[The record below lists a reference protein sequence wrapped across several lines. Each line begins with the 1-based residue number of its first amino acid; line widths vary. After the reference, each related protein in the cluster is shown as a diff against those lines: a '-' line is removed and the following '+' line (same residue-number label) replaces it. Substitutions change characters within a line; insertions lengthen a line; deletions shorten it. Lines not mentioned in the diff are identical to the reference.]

1 MITEKEYI
9 KKISI
14 GHRKKYAQYFTP
26 EQISDFMALW
36 VLGGKK
42 GKLDILE
49 PAFGL
54 GVFSRS
60 LYKLNPQIRVVG
72 YDIDRTIYTYANQI
86 FVRPQYDVSINN
98 EDYITASWTDK
109 FDGIICNPPYLK
121 FHDYDNATLIPIVNS
136 KLHTHLNG
144 FTNIYTLFLL
154 KSIFQ
159 MKDGARMAYII
170 PSEFLNSDY
179 GVEVKRSLIQSGVL
193 KHVIIVDF
201 TQCAFDD
208 ALTTACILLCEND
221 KSSDSVHFSNIN
233 NVSELYSSLAEYK
246 TFASRQLNPEVKW
259 KQYYED
265 TKSSKYNDLVPF
277 STFAKVSRGIATG
290 ANDYFTFKASKI
302 DQYNIPEKAFRRC
315 VCHSADV
322 KNQIFTE
329 DDFESL
335 VNHDKAVFLFN
346 GCANENEPY
355 VQNYIRLGEEIGID
369 KKYLTASRTPWYAL
383 ESRQP
388 SPIWVSVFNRNGLRF
403 VRNKA
408 GVYNLTTFH
417 CVYNSGVIDT
427 DILFAYLVTNVAKEI
442 LLDNSRQY
450 GNGLVKFE
458 PNDLNKGN
466 VVDLRKLSTEEKK
479 LVLRASKT
487 LHHYGSLYNQTIAVL
502 DDFFSAKYTNG
513 ATDLISY
520 SDRIERI
527 VADKPIVKE
536 KKVKAD
542 RIKQL
547 NFLDLFDQYEFEPIA
562 QNSMV
567 YEDIVSD
574 YNTVPI
580 HLRLPML
587 IDNSKNILICN
598 VKRDNWEQYHHGSAK
613 IYYTGKRFPST
624 VALNKLY
631 YFMPYL
637 PGKGVRD
644 LYYIKIARL
653 GFRKEGQENEDKND
667 LRLVFEIERLGQL
680 FEDYKKIKLEIWRTF
695 TDTNIEKILQ
705 IDDDTANSS
714 YQDYQLS
721 ILTH

>member
-9 KKISI
+9 KKTSI
-14 GHRKKYAQYFTP
+14 DHRKKYAQFFTP

-36 VLGGKK
+36 VIGDKK
-42 GKLDILE
+42 GKIDILE

-72 YDIDRTIYTYANQI
+72 YDIDKTIYTYANQN
-86 FVRPQYDVSINN
+86 FVRAQYDISINN
-98 EDYITASWTDK
+98 ENYLTASWAEK

-159 MKDGARMAYII
+159 MKEGARMAYII

-179 GVEVKRSLIQSGVL
+179 GVEVKRTLIQSGVL

-221 KSSDSVHFSNIN
+221 NSSDYIHFSNIN
-233 NVSELYSSLAEYK
+233 NVSELHSSLVEYKAYSSHL
-246 TFASRQLNPEVKW
+246 LDPEVKW
-259 KQYYED
+259 KQYYEG
-265 TKSSKYNDLVPF
+265 TKSSIYNDLVPF

-290 ANDYFTFKASKI
+290 ANYYFTFKASKI
-302 DQYNIPEKAFRRC
+302 NSYNIPEKAFRRC
-315 VCHSADV
+315 ICHAVDV
-322 KNQIFTE
+322 QNLIFTE

-346 GCANENEPY
+346 GCACENEPY
-355 VQNYIRLGEEIGID
+355 VQKYILLGEEIGID

-383 ESRQP
+383 ENRKP

-417 CVYNSGVIDT
+417 CVYNTGIIDT

-442 LLDNSRQY
+442 FLDNSRQY

-466 VVDLRKLSTEEKK
+466 IVDLRKLTTEEK
-479 LVLRASKT
+479 VFILRASDT
-487 LHHYGSLYNQTIAVL
+487 LYNYGNLYNQTISVL
-502 DDFFSAKYTNG
+502 DDFFKAKYTNG
-513 ATDLISY
+513 VTDLISY
-520 SDRIERI
+520 SDRIERLLEGT
-527 VADKPIVKE
+527 PIVKE
-536 KKVKAD
+536 TKVKAD
-542 RIKQL
+542 KIKQL
-547 NFLDLFDQYEFEPIA
+547 KFLDLFDQYEFGAIT
-562 QNSMV
+562 QNNLVHKDSV
-567 YEDIVSD
+567 VKYKAVPYHIRFPVDI
-574 YNTVPI
+574 
-580 HLRLPML
+580 
-587 IDNSKNILICN
+587 SKNLLICN
-598 VKRDNWEQYHHGSAK
+598 VKRDNWEQYLDGSAK
-613 IYYTGKRFPST
+613 IYYTGKRFPTT

-637 PGKGVRD
+637 SGKGIRD

-653 GFRKEGQENEDKND
+653 GYRKEGQANEDKND
-667 LRLVFEIERLGQL
+667 LRLVFEIERVGQL
-680 FEDYKKIKLEIWRTF
+680 FDDYKKVKLEIWRTF
-695 TDTNIEKILQ
+695 TDTKMEKI
-705 IDDDTANSS
+705 I
-714 YQDYQLS
+714 
-721 ILTH
+721 

>member
-1 MITEKEYI
+1 MITEIEYI

-14 GHRKKYAQYFTP
+14 EHRKKYAQFFTP
-26 EQISDFMALW
+26 ELISDFMALW

-42 GKLDILE
+42 KKMVILE

-54 GVFSRS
+54 GIFSRS

-72 YDIDRTIYTYANQI
+72 YDVDKTIYTYAKQI
-86 FVRPQYDVSINN
+86 FVKPKYNVSINN
-98 EDYITASWTDK
+98 ENYITASWTEK
-109 FDGIICNPPYLK
+109 FDGIICNPPYIK
-121 FHDYDNATLIPIVNS
+121 FHDYDNAALIPIVNS
-136 KLHTHLNG
+136 KLQTRLNG

-159 MKDGARMAYII
+159 MKEGGRMAYII

-179 GVEVKRSLIQSGVL
+179 GVEVKRTLIQSGVL

-221 KSSDSVHFSNIN
+221 TSSDSIHFSNIK
-233 NVSELYSSLAEYK
+233 NVAELYSSLVEYK
-246 TFASRQLNPEVKW
+246 TYTSHMLKPEVKW

-265 TKSSKYNDLVPF
+265 TKSSNYNNLVPF

-290 ANDYFTFKASKI
+290 ANDYFTFRASKI
-302 DQYNIPEKAFRRC
+302 DSYNIPEKVFRRC
-315 VCHSADV
+315 ICHAADV
-322 KNQIFTE
+322 QNQIFTE

-335 VNHDKAVFLFN
+335 VNHDKTVFLFN
-346 GCANENEPY
+346 GCANEKEPH
-355 VQNYIRLGEEIGID
+355 VQNYISFGERIGVD

-383 ESRQP
+383 ENRQP

-417 CVYNSGVIDT
+417 CVYNNGVIDT

-442 LLDNSRQY
+442 FLDNSRQY

-466 VVDLRKLSTEEKK
+466 VVDLRKLTTEEKVF
-479 LVLRASKT
+479 VLRAYDI
-487 LHHYGSLYNQTIAVL
+487 LHQYGSLCNQTISVL
-502 DDFFSAKYTNG
+502 DDFFKAKYTNG
-513 ATDLISY
+513 VTDLIGY
-520 SDRIERI
+520 SARIESL
-527 VADKPIVKE
+527 VAGKPIVKE
-536 KKVKAD
+536 LKKKVN

-547 NFLDLFDQYEFEPIA
+547 NLLDLFDQYKFEPIT
-562 QNSMV
+562 QNSLV
-567 YEDIVSD
+567 HEDNVD
-574 YNTVPI
+574 EYKAVPCD
-580 HLRLPML
+580 LRLS
-587 IDNSKNILICN
+587 IDLSKNLLICN
-598 VKRDNWEQYHHGSAK
+598 VKRDNWKQYLDGSAK
-613 IYYTGKRFPST
+613 IYYTGKKFPT
-624 VALNKLY
+624 TIALNKLY

-637 PGKGVRD
+637 SGKGIRD

-653 GFRKEGQENEDKND
+653 GYRKEGQDDEDKNE

-680 FEDYKKIKLEIWRTF
+680 FDNYKKVRLEIWRSF
-695 TDTNIEKILQ
+695 TDTIIEKI
-705 IDDDTANSS
+705 I
-714 YQDYQLS
+714 
-721 ILTH
+721 